1 MYKIITIED
10 EVRVPP
16 TKFGMD
22 IKDAIKDSLEDQL
35 EGKIKPDIGVFLAV
49 TEILDVKEGKI
60 IPNDGAI
67 YYPSKLR
74 VLVFNPEDQE
84 VLPGVVVDI
93 TEFGAFIRIGP
104 LDGLVHVS
112 QIIDDRISY
121 DAKNA
126 TFVARKSKKTLK
138 EGDVVRCRIVG
149 VSLGKAQTKIS
160 LTMRQPWLGSMKWIE
175 ADKKALEKKPKA
187 KSKVKTKK

>member
-187 KSKVKTKK
+187 KPKVKTKK

>member
-1 MYKIITIED
+1 VYKIITIED

-67 YYPSKLR
+67 YYPSKIR

-187 KSKVKTKK
+187 KPKVKTKK